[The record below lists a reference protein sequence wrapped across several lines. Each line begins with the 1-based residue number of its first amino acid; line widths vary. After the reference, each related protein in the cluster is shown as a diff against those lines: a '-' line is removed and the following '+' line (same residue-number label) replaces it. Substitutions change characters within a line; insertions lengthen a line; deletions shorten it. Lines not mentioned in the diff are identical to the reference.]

1 MGNAKS
7 STLFIFALASAAAF
21 SVGGPKL
28 SLQRAA
34 LRMSSTD
41 TSKDVS
47 AQFAREA
54 DDDLPPLDFD
64 ALSSESAAQAFKT
77 SIDISDMVIK
87 DESKR
92 KAPRQAQWFPMLLS
106 PGPLDGSLAG
116 DVGFDPLG
124 LAKDTP
130 TLMYL
135 REAEIKHARLAMLA
149 AAGWPLEEL
158 WHRNLAEL
166 FGLESILAEAN
177 KAPSIL
183 NGGLDNTWIIGAG
196 IASVVLGGVLELAT
210 NQAKKKD
217 GYMPGQIGF
226 DPLRLHSFRV
236 TFLIDRIDERLTREE
251 KIARGKFDMELCE
264 IKNGRLAMLA
274 ITAYAAQEKISG
286 MPIVEQSAW
295 FFGDPLI

>member
-1 MGNAKS
+1 MQKQTLRLHQS
-7 STLFIFALASAAAF
+7 STEA
-21 SVGGPKL
+21 PKDN
-28 SLQRAA
+28 SPF
-34 LRMSSTD
+34 
-41 TSKDVS
+41 V
-47 AQFAREA
+47 RES
-54 DDDLPPLDFD
+54 DNDLPPLDFD

-87 DESKR
+87 DESMR

-130 TLMYL
+130 TLYYL

-149 AAGWPLEEL
+149 AAGWPMEEL
-158 WHRNLAEL
+158 WHRGLAEFL
-166 FGLESILAEAN
+166 GLESILAEAN

-183 NGGLDNTWIIGAG
+183 NGGLENTWIIGAG
-196 IASVVLGGVLELAT
+196 IASLAIGGALELST
-210 NQAKKKD
+210 SQAQKKD
-217 GYMPGQIGF
+217 GYKPGQIGF
-226 DPLRLHSFRV
+226 DPLNLHSFRV
-236 TFLIDRIDERLTREE
+236 TFMIDRIDERLTREE

-274 ITAYAAQEKISG
+274 ITAYAAQERISG
-286 MPIVEQSAW
+286 MPIIEQSPW
-295 FFGDPLI
+295 FFGDPLM